1 MPFTKSLNLI
11 HPYIG
16 EDGKK
21 YVNIPKKASPSSFA
35 SFTPE
40 QIIVSDK
47 EDVGSIFSTLEK
59 FGVCIVRNFLSSGT
73 CDTILEELNPHFFRE
88 ESWKGSPFPEQTTV
102 VTRSVLHSPTSL
114 KNIVANDLF
123 VKVASYFLSESNYF
137 WIGKNIRTGNSTIQ
151 LNSGI
156 TYKVGHHAG
165 DQLYHREDM
174 VHHNTHSKK
183 ETFTHGDESM
193 VGISVALTDTTK
205 HNGATRALLA
215 SHLWGHYDG
224 YNESNS
230 NCERYLE
237 MKKGDCVFILGSTYH
252 AASANRTTEDR
263 ITSFYFMTKSYLKQ
277 EENLHLGTPLEFF
290 KGLDQKTLT
299 LLGLHT
305 SEPFCGHI
313 DYKSPMEIINPGN
326 KEEYSTKEN
335 YSESIIVQLSE

>member
-1 MPFTKSLNLI
+1 MPYTKSLNLI
-11 HPYIG
+11 QPYIG

-21 YVNIPKKASPSSFA
+21 YVNIPKNSSPTTFA
-35 SFTPE
+35 SVTPD

-47 EDVGSIFSTLEK
+47 EDVESIYFTMEK
-59 FGVCIVRNFLSSGT
+59 YGVCIVRNFLSSDT

-102 VTRSVLHSPTSL
+102 VTRSVLYSPTSL
-114 KNIVANDLF
+114 NNIVANELF

-137 WIGKNIRTGNSTIQ
+137 WIGKNLRTGNSTIQ

-156 TYKVGHHAG
+156 TYKVGPHAG

-174 VHHNTHSKK
+174 VHHNIHTEK
-183 ETFTHGDESM
+183 ETFIHGDESM
-193 VGISVALTDTTK
+193 VGISVALTDTTQ
-205 HNGATRALLA
+205 HNGATRALIG
-215 SHLWGHYDG
+215 SHLWGPYDG

-237 MKKGDCVFILGSTYH
+237 MEKGDCMFLLGSTYH

-313 DYKSPMEIINPGN
+313 DYKSPMEIINPRN

-335 YSESIIVQLSE
+335 YSESIIVQSSE